1 MIQMVIEN
9 DTGGTKKCGNTK
21 KTTLRVRPT
30 KKHTEKNTDTDRIKR
45 YGFLGVCLCEIQYSR
60 CIMW

>member
-1 MIQMVIEN
+1 MMIQMVIEN
-9 DTGGTKKCGNTK
+9 DTDGTKKCGNTK

-45 YGFLGVCLCEIQYSR
+45 YGFLGVCLCE
-60 CIMW
+60 M